1 MSEIDELKSKVENLE
16 QRVAYLEETI
26 QTLEDINKSNQA
38 GEYIANRQR
47 AMAVA
52 NLVNSAAA
60 RSELNMQAQKN
71 ILQAIEEEKV
81 ATDKRIK
88 AAIQEAVAS
97 AGENTLA
104 KDFSWRGIDGGVDRT
119 VEIRGYNGFEVGTLI
134 IPETIRGKPVVG
146 IGEKAFQNLGLTE
159 VVIPDSVR
167 YIEYRAFNGCK
178 RLEKVKLSQNL
189 TKLGDDVFRL
199 CENLKELDLPTSL
212 RRIGTDCFF
221 SAGIE
226 HIVIPQ
232 NLEVIPSG
240 CFWGCRKLKKIF
252 LNENLK
258 KIEEMAFSGSM
269 PDEIVIPKSV
279 DEVKVEAFSV
289 EGPRR
294 LWLAFLGMTT
304 KFNNNEYDLSKFEGI
319 IYCLPGSEIQ
329 KQARQSGL
337 EVKPLSEFKV
347 QER

>member
-26 QTLEDINKSNQA
+26 QTLADINKSNQA

-97 AGENTLA
+97 AGENTLVE
-104 KDFSWRGIDGGVDRT
+104 DFTYREVDSGI
-119 VEIRGYNGFEVGTLI
+119 EIQGYNGFEVGTLI
-134 IPETIRGKPVVG
+134 IPESIRGKPVVG

-167 YIEYRAFNGCK
+167 YIE
-178 RLEKVKLSQNL
+178 
-189 TKLGDDVFRL
+189 
-199 CENLKELDLPTSL
+199 
-212 RRIGTDCFF
+212 
-221 SAGIE
+221 
-226 HIVIPQ
+226 
-232 NLEVIPSG
+232 
-240 CFWGCRKLKKIF
+240 
-252 LNENLK
+252 
-258 KIEEMAFSGSM
+258 
-269 PDEIVIPKSV
+269 
-279 DEVKVEAFSV
+279 
-289 EGPRR
+289 
-294 LWLAFLGMTT
+294 
-304 KFNNNEYDLSKFEGI
+304 
-319 IYCLPGSEIQ
+319 
-329 KQARQSGL
+329 
-337 EVKPLSEFKV
+337 
-347 QER
+347 

>member
-1 MSEIDELKSKVENLE
+1 MSEIDELKAKIENLE
-16 QRVAYLEETI
+16 QRVTYLEETI
-26 QTLEDINKSNQA
+26 QTLADINKSNQV

-52 NLVNSAAA
+52 NLVNSAA

-71 ILQAIEEEKV
+71 ILQTLEEEK
-81 ATDKRIK
+81 AAADKRIK
-88 AAIQEAVAS
+88 AAIQEAAVS

-104 KDFSWRGIDGGVDRT
+104 EDFSWRGVDGGVDGT
-119 VEIRGYNGFEVGTLI
+119 IEIRGYNGFDVETLI
-134 IPETIRGKPVVG
+134 IPEAIKGKPVIG

-159 VVIPDSVR
+159 VVIPDSVK
-167 YIEYRAFNGCK
+167 YIEDGAFKGCK

-189 TKLGDDVFRL
+189 TKLGGDVFSR

-232 NLEVIPSG
+232 NLEVIPNG
-240 CFWGCRKLKKIF
+240 CFWGCRRLKKIF

-258 KIEEMAFSGSM
+258 KIEERAFSGSM

-279 DEVKVEAFSV
+279 DEVEVGAFSV
-289 EGPRR
+289 GGPRR

-319 IYCLPGSEIQ
+319 IYCRPGSEIQ

-337 EVKPLSEFKV
+337 EVRPLSEFKV

>member
-16 QRVAYLEETI
+16 QRVTYLEETI
-26 QTLEDINKSNQA
+26 QTLADINKSNQA
-38 GEYIANRQR
+38 GKYIANRQR

-52 NLVNSAAA
+52 NLVNSATA

-71 ILQAIEEEKV
+71 ILQALEEEK
-81 ATDKRIK
+81 AAADKRIK

-97 AGENTLA
+97 ADGNTLA
-104 KDFSWRGIDGGVDRT
+104 EDFTYREVDGGI
-119 VEIRGYNGFEVGTLI
+119 EIQGYNGFDVGTLI
-134 IPETIRGKPVVG
+134 IPEAIRGKPVVG
-146 IGEKAFQNLGLTE
+146 IGKNAFQNLDLTE
-159 VVIPDSVR
+159 VLISDSVK
-167 YIEYRAFNGCK
+167 YIEDYAFSRCEQ
-178 RLEKVKLSQNL
+178 LEKIRFSQNL
-189 TKLGDDVFRL
+189 IQLGGHVFSL
-199 CENLKELDLPTSL
+199 CENLKELDLPSSL

-221 SAGIE
+221 AAGIE

-232 NLEVIPSG
+232 NLEVIPKG
-240 CFWGCRKLKKIF
+240 CFWGCSRLRKIF

-258 KIEEMAFSGSM
+258 KIEGLAFSGSM
-269 PDEIVIPKSV
+269 PDEIIVPKSV
-279 DEVKVEAFSV
+279 DEVDVSAFSCS
-289 EGPRR
+289 GLRR

-304 KFNNNEYDLSKFEGI
+304 KFSNFSSEISHFEGI

-337 EVKPLSEFKV
+337 EVRPLSEFKV